1 MDHPDAASMS
11 DADGSFVAEGGG
23 RQLLLEPKGRYIV
36 FPERPIPELNSPTAP
51 AYHAVMRADPSRP
64 LFALLCDRILPPR
77 VDLMDA
83 LRGFNLPGMLK
94 IADWGM
100 VEWEQNKARRF
111 VVVIERPDGERVMPT
126 LDAHQTPL
134 SEDEIVRGLMTP
146 MLSTL
151 KELTMRGV
159 AHRNIRPD
167 NLFFT
172 DSGRTT
178 MVLGEGVSAP
188 PAYDQPAI
196 FETIESAMCDPI
208 GRGNGT
214 PGSDLYSL
222 GVTILYLLLGRAPN
236 VDKDVD
242 KLIANKIEV
251 GSYAA
256 LVGSYRVPLGLMEA
270 LRAMLSDDPK
280 ERWTV
285 SDLDMW
291 LSGRRLSPK
300 QPKLPQRASRPFQFN
315 GGDYFNARSLSTAFA
330 KDYVEAA
337 VVVRDK
343 KLDSWLRRS
352 LGDEPRADM
361 LQNTVTSTASHITGR
376 GGDERLVARACI
388 ALDPAAPIRY
398 RGFGVSIDGIGP
410 ALTAA
415 LGDQELRQIISE
427 IIASRLPI
435 HWVGSQLKP
444 RAEDLRALQT
454 LEKLPSIIEQTVI
467 GMGVERCL
475 YDLNPGERCHSALLE
490 TEVVTDIQGLIPA
503 LDAIAQR
510 QDRGELY
517 IDRHLAAFIASR
529 SRRPNESLIRVV
541 GSNHAEARG
550 LAILRLLA
558 NVQDQTE
565 AAPAV
570 ALSNWLISILGPAV
584 SSFHQRKRR
593 DRVADQLQKAA
604 KSGILSDLVAILD
617 NETER
622 RADAG
627 DFAAALA
634 EYRDVRARANDFE
647 AEMVTRNEDAKTT
660 GEQIAAAFAGTMVSI
675 VTVIYLFIEFA

>member
-1 MDHPDAASMS
+1 
-11 DADGSFVAEGGG
+11 
-23 RQLLLEPKGRYIV
+23 
-36 FPERPIPELNSPTAP
+36 
-51 AYHAVMRADPSRP
+51 
-64 LFALLCDRILPPR
+64 
-77 VDLMDA
+77 
-83 LRGFNLPGMLK
+83 
-94 IADWGM
+94 
-100 VEWEQNKARRF
+100 
-111 VVVIERPDGERVMPT
+111 
-126 LDAHQTPL
+126 
-134 SEDEIVRGLMTP
+134 
-146 MLSTL
+146 
-151 KELTMRGV
+151 
-159 AHRNIRPD
+159 
-167 NLFFT
+167 
-172 DSGRTT
+172 
-178 MVLGEGVSAP
+178 
-188 PAYDQPAI
+188 
-196 FETIESAMCDPI
+196 MCDPI

-236 VDKDVD
+236 VEKGID
-242 KLIANKIEV
+242 KLIAQKIEV

-315 GGDYFNARSLSTAFA
+315 GGDYFNARSLATAFA

-388 ALDPAAPIRY
+388 ALDPSAPIRY
-398 RGFGVSIDGIGP
+398 RGFGVAIDGIGP
-410 ALTAA
+410 ALTASM
-415 LGDQELRQIISE
+415 GDQELRQVISE

-475 YDLNPGERCHSALLE
+475 YDLNPGERCHSTLLE
-490 TEVVTDIQGLIPA
+490 REVVTDIQGLLPA

-558 NVQDQTE
+558 NVQDQTQS
-565 AAPAV
+565 APTV
-570 ALSNWLISILGPAV
+570 ALSNWLITILGPAIA
-584 SSFHQRKRR
+584 SFHQRKRR
-593 DRVADQLQKAA
+593 DRVADALQKAA
-604 KSGILSDLVAILD
+604 RSGVLSDLVAILD
-617 NETER
+617 DETER

-647 AEMVTRNEDAKTT
+647 TEMVTRNEDAKTT

-675 VTVIYLFIEFA
+675 VTVVYLFIEFA

>member
-1 MDHPDAASMS
+1 MDLPDAASIVDVDTAFS
-11 DADGSFVAEGGG
+11 GEGGG
-23 RQLLLEPKGRYIV
+23 RLLEPKGRYVV
-36 FPERPIPELNSPTAP
+36 FPERPLPMFDSPTAP
-51 AYHAVMRADPSRP
+51 AFHAVMRADPSRP

-100 VEWEQNKARRF
+100 VEWENNKARRF
-111 VVVIERPDGERVMPT
+111 VVIVDRPDGERVMPS
-126 LDAHQTPL
+126 LDATQAPL

-167 NLFFT
+167 NIFYT

-178 MVLGEGVSAP
+178 MVLGEGVSSP
-188 PAYDQPAI
+188 PGYDQPAI

-214 PGSDLYSL
+214 PASDLYSL
-222 GVTILYLLLGRAPN
+222 GVTIVYLMLGRAPN
-236 VDKDVD
+236 VDKNVD
-242 KLIANKIEV
+242 RLIAQKIEV

-256 LVGSYRVPLGLMEA
+256 LLGSYRVPLGLMEA
-270 LRAMLSDDPK
+270 LRALLSDDAR

-330 KDYVEAA
+330 KDYAEAA
-337 VVVRDK
+337 IVVRDK

-388 ALDPAAPIRY
+388 ALDPASPIRY

-410 ALTAA
+410 ALTASMN
-415 LGDQELRQIISE
+415 DPERRQIISE

-444 RAEDLRALQT
+444 KAEDLRALQL

-475 YDLNPGERCHSALLE
+475 YDLNPGERCHSSLLDR
-490 TEVVTDIQGLIPA
+490 EVVTDIQGLLPA
-503 LDAIAQR
+503 LEAIAQR
-510 QDRGELY
+510 PDRGELY

-529 SRRPNESLIRVV
+529 SRKPADNLIRVV

-558 NVQDQTE
+558 NIQDQTD
-565 AAPAV
+565 AAPTP
-570 ALSNWLISILGPAV
+570 ALSNWLITILGPAIT
-584 SSFHQRKRR
+584 SFHQRKRR
-593 DRVADQLQKAA
+593 DRVADALQKASR
-604 KSGILSDLVAILD
+604 SGILNELVAILD
-617 NETER
+617 NDAER

-627 DFAAALA
+627 DFATALA
-634 EYRDVRARANDFE
+634 EYRDVRTRANDFE
-647 AEMVTRNEDAKTT
+647 AEMVTRNEDAITL
-660 GEQIAAAFAGTMVSI
+660 GEQIAATFACVMVSV
-675 VTVIYLFIEFA
+675 VTLIYLFIEFV